1 MALFIL
7 RMTNGNC
14 VVAAAANE
22 SAARSRACDLVDE
35 HEIASIR
42 VLACFAAQFTLSDEG
57 ELKSILLDPG
67 TVSDL
72 HQHEYPMLHAA
83 RRQSYEDFGPLPAAS
98 GSQPVMYSTDVREDR
113 REWDRRDTDLI
124 SYAVQQERER
134 LAN

>member
-1 MALFIL
+1 
-7 RMTNGNC
+7 MTNGNC
-14 VVAAAANE
+14 VIAAAANE
-22 SAARSRACDLVDE
+22 SAARSRACDLVNE

-42 VLACFAAQFTLSDEG
+42 VLTCFAAQFILSDEG
-57 ELKSILLDPG
+57 ELKSILLDPE
-67 TVSDL
+67 TISDL

-98 GSQPVMYSTDVREDR
+98 GSQPVLYSADVREDR
-113 REWDRRDTDLI
+113 HEWDRRDKDLV